1 MKIKYPLFFLVLV
14 LLPSLSHAQRWKR
27 QRYEFSFGV
36 GITNFLGELGGANQI
51 GTNYFKDL
59 EWSQTRF
66 AAAVG
71 LRYKLS
77 NYFALKANATYGRV
91 SGDDA
96 LTTETFRHNRNLKF
110 FSDIVELNI
119 NFEGAFQQEQIGHRY
134 RLRRIKGLKGYEI
147 YMYGFAGVG
156 IFYFNPKTTI
166 DGITYELQPLGTE
179 GQGWIPTRTKYSRI
193 QMCIPVGIGFKYT
206 IDRAWGVGLELGLR
220 KTFTDYIDDVSTT
233 YFDFAGYNVPDAAF
247 LDYVSDPS
255 LHDPEAGPDPTAA
268 GQQRGDPRDKD
279 SYMFA
284 IFSINYKIKKGRSS
298 LPRF

>member
-1 MKIKYPLFFLVLV
+1 MKNRYALFFLFLFM
-14 LLPSLSHAQRWKR
+14 LPSVMHAQRWKR
-27 QRYEFSFGV
+27 QRYEFSIGAGV
-36 GITNFLGELGGANQI
+36 SNFLGELGGANQI

-77 NYFALKANATYGRV
+77 NYFALKGNATYGRV
-91 SGDDA
+91 SGNDN
-96 LTTETFRHNRNLKF
+96 LTTETFRHNRNLNF
-110 FSDIVELNI
+110 FSDIMELNI

-134 RLRRIKGLKGYEI
+134 RLRKIKGLRGYEI

-156 IFYFNPKTTI
+156 IFYFNPKTEI
-166 DGITYELQPLGTE
+166 NGIVYELQPLGTE
-179 GQGWIPTRTKYSRI
+179 GQGFVPTRKKYSKV

-206 IDRAWGVGLELGLR
+206 IDRTWGVGLELGLR

-233 YFDFAGYNVPDAAF
+233 YFDFAGYNVPNAAE
-247 LDYVSDPS
+247 LSAIADPS
-255 LHDPEAGPDPTAA
+255 LHDPAAGAA
-268 GQQRGDPRDKD
+268 TGPGQQRGDPRDMD

-284 IFSINYKIKKGRSS
+284 IFSINYKLKRGRSA